1 MGQQS
6 NKVIKRRR
14 RNAYLER
21 RKARI
26 KAGIVLGKPGK
37 GKTKAEAKPT
47 VKKPAAKKA
56 AKPAVK
62 KAAVA
67 SAPVATSIVESAPV
81 EAVVSSEVSTS
92 QE

>member
-37 GKTKAEAKPT
+37 GKSEAKPAA
-47 VKKPAAKKA
+47 KKPAAKKA
-56 AKPAVK
+56 AKK
-62 KAAVA
+62 TTKRR
-67 SAPVATSIVESAPV
+67 
-81 EAVVSSEVSTS
+81 
-92 QE
+92 